1 MRLHELT
8 ERGQGADGASEL
20 IKRKTDPTSPQN
32 KNRKKEAMRQGDEER
47 QTTTK
52 RDKTRGRVTKRDE
65 GAVKSD
71 DERQRANEDKRRRP
85 TASKKGV
92 DQRGEER

>member
-32 KNRKKEAMRQGDEER
+32 KNRKNQIDQPQPGAGTGPSMSFKMNVPQQSVTMKDY
-47 QTTTK
+47 
-52 RDKTRGRVTKRDE
+52 RG
-65 GAVKSD
+65 GM
-71 DERQRANEDKRRRP
+71 
-85 TASKKGV
+85 
-92 DQRGEER
+92 